1 MKKWAIGIAKK
12 DIEIVEVDESR
23 EKIVELSDQYKSIPR
38 AEASVFILRAEF
50 DGNEK
55 CDNKMEFFGLIN

>member
-23 EKIVELSDQYKSIPR
+23 EKIEELSSQYKNIPR

-50 DGNEK
+50 DGKEK